1 MAFFRWVNGAID
13 ENEKLPLIINMDE
26 CSLAYHMTGIIG
38 TVLRTCP
45 LSGVCPQDFARLGD
59 RRGHITYISSICS
72 DSAFSHILPQVLL
85 GNCQRFAK
93 RILAEVRP
101 TLPGNIFLWREKSAW
116 NNRFLM
122 RKYVKLLC
130 QALGDALKTRAV
142 FLVVDMASCHIHP
155 SIPAFALRRGL
166 RMILVPAGLTCVLQ
180 PLDTHV
186 FRSFRSKLQ
195 QLWLIHKSRNEGG
208 EVSLQ
213 DWLLLVCKTIEEVI
227 CGQEWEHAFERD
239 GLVHAQALV
248 SPKLLASLGWKDLP
262 TIGAGLPSIGQAARM
277 FPRRSKANV
286 PMWVQW
292 TAPEA
297 FVRIRTLD

>member
-1 MAFFRWVNGAID
+1 
-13 ENEKLPLIINMDE
+13 
-26 CSLAYHMTGIIG
+26 
-38 TVLRTCP
+38 
-45 LSGVCPQDFARLGD
+45 
-59 RRGHITYISSICS
+59 
-72 DSAFSHILPQVLL
+72 
-85 GNCQRFAK
+85 
-93 RILAEVRP
+93 
-101 TLPGNIFLWREKSAW
+101 
-116 NNRFLM
+116 
-122 RKYVKLLC
+122 
-130 QALGDALKTRAV
+130 
-142 FLVVDMASCHIHP
+142 
-155 SIPAFALRRGL
+155 
-166 RMILVPAGLTCVLQ
+166 MILVPAGLTCVLQ

-248 SPKLLASLGWKDLP
+248 SPKLLASLGWEDLP